1 MDTLTP
7 AVRTPT
13 ILVVDDDDFYE
24 SVLDG
29 MLSQLTTA
37 ETITA
42 LSGKEALSKYK
53 QLPSPPELIIS
64 DVFMPDMD
72 GFELLNELIQLRFPG
87 ALLFISGVDS
97 SMLVL
102 AKAIAKQNGIK
113 IIDAFS
119 KPVSLDE
126 LSKALEQV
134 GLLKT

>member
-102 AKAIAKQNGIK
+102 AKALAKQNGIK